1 MPGPAPTPAPP
12 AKEASTAQLI
22 GIVGNS
28 GSVAVIRLDS
38 KTYIVSTGDVIME
51 KIKVTAI
58 DVSQGMVVLEQEGE
72 KFELKLGGVN
82 GAHVAATAS
91 TSID

>member
-1 MPGPAPTPAPP
+1 
-12 AKEASTAQLI
+12 LI

-28 GSVAVIRLDS
+28 GSVAIIRLEN
-38 KTYIVSTGDVIME
+38 KTYIVSIGDVIME
-51 KIKVTAI
+51 RIKVTAI
-58 DVSQGMVVLEQEGE
+58 DVAQGMVVLEQEGE

-91 TSID
+91 SSIE